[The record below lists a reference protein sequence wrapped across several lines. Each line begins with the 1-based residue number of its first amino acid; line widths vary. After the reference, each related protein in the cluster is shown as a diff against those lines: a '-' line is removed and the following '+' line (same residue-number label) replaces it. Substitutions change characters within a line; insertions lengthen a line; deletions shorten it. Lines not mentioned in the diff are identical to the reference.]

1 MSLRLYPAPG
11 EEASAVPVSPKGEA
25 SVAKLLLVFIKY
37 GYFFPIASAIEYEIL
52 RECVSALTDD
62 AGN

>member
-1 MSLRLYPAPG
+1 MSLRLYPPRRQG
-11 EEASAVPVSPKGEA
+11 FGRLGFPEGEA
-25 SVAKLLLVFIKY
+25 SVAKPFLVSIKY
-37 GYFFPIASAIEYEIL
+37 GHFFPIASAIEYEIL